1 MQAASPAFQDLL
13 RRLLNAPLERQAIE
27 SGQVDAILDPA
38 TGASIL
44 LPAAQDAM
52 RESQLHAHSLVKLS
66 SDWQWEHDKDFRFT
80 SCEGSRIVSSA
91 FGDKT
96 IVGKRLWDLPFD
108 NMTEVDWQAHRSEVQ
123 HHAVYRNLE
132 LKSRDHAGAVCF
144 FSVSGEPVFDKR
156 GRFKGYRGTAREIS
170 NLTPAEGASQPL
182 SGILLGALD
191 ALLAQICVLDSSG
204 TVIYSNAAWRAFAAT
219 QGCPGIGLAEGA
231 SYLTVCDNAGA
242 DDRVNR
248 SAMAAGIRQVIAGQ
262 RRLFRYEYGCNTP
275 TGRCRFMLTAR
286 PFAGDGPASVVISHE
301 EATMR
306 ERADQSLHIDDL
318 VAKRAPIANRVLAA
332 MPLEEYRC
340 LSDGL
345 EPVFLNFGDV
355 LYEPGDPIRY
365 IYFPGD
371 SVVSLLTQVE
381 ERMALEV
388 GLIGSEGMHGIAVAL
403 GVNVSAQRSLVQ
415 GAGSA
420 LRVHAAA
427 FRRELERS
435 PALRGILD
443 RYAFVL
449 MTQLAQ
455 NALCISVHRVEQR
468 LARWLLMSH
477 DRAHA
482 DAFYVT
488 HAFLANMLGVRRV
501 GVTEAAGV
509 LQRKKLI
516 RYARGRVEVVNRRGL
531 EAAACRC
538 YRADRE
544 TWRRLLG

>member
-1 MQAASPAFQDLL
+1 MSLSSRAATANRPASNPPS
-13 RRLLNAPLERQAIE
+13 RNRLLAALPRAERARLT
-27 SGQVDAILDPA
+27 A
-38 TGASIL
+38 
-44 LPAAQDAM
+44 
-52 RESQLHAHSLVKLS
+52 
-66 SDWQWEHDKDFRFT
+66 
-80 SCEGSRIVSSA
+80 
-91 FGDKT
+91 
-96 IVGKRLWDLPFD
+96 VGK
-108 NMTEVDWQAHRSEVQ
+108 
-123 HHAVYRNLE
+123 
-132 LKSRDHAGAVCF
+132 
-144 FSVSGEPVFDKR
+144 
-156 GRFKGYRGTAREIS
+156 
-170 NLTPAEGASQPL
+170 PAELVFGE
-182 SGILLGALD
+182 
-191 ALLAQICVLDSSG
+191 VL
-204 TVIYSNAAWRAFAAT
+204 
-219 QGCPGIGLAEGA
+219 C
-231 SYLTVCDNAGA
+231 
-242 DDRVNR
+242 
-248 SAMAAGIRQVIAGQ
+248 
-262 RRLFRYEYGCNTP
+262 
-275 TGRCRFMLTAR
+275 
-286 PFAGDGPASVVISHE
+286 
-301 EATMR
+301 
-306 ERADQSLHIDDL
+306 
-318 VAKRAPIANRVLAA
+318 
-332 MPLEEYRC
+332 
-340 LSDGL
+340 
-345 EPVFLNFGDV
+345 
-355 LYEPGDPIRY
+355 EPGARLRHV
-365 IYFPGD
+365 YFPGEGFISD
-371 SVVSLLTQVE
+371 IAAAGDHA
-381 ERMALEV
+381 MLEV

-420 LRVHAAA
+420 LRVRAAA

-435 PALRGILD
+435 PALRRILD